1 MKSTWRVLN
10 VIMNRLPS
18 TFKINNREIFNP
30 KEIANRICEY
40 FTNIGPDL
48 AKNIPASANS
58 HQSYLKGNFVESL
71 FFDSASQQEIIDL
84 VNDLRSGT
92 VAGYDTIS
100 VSIVKESIRII
111 SEPLTHIINLS
122 IQSGIV
128 PDRMKIARVIS
139 IFKSSD
145 SSLLTNYRSVSVL
158 PVFSKLL
165 DKVVYNRI
173 LKYLDKHGILFKNQY
188 GFRKGHSTS
197 FALLHLFE
205 KISSAIDR
213 REHTVGIFLDLSKA
227 FDTVNFNILFD
238 KLEHYGIRGIALNWI
253 KDHFSRSQFV
263 QFNEHCSNYYSIKCG
278 VPQGS
283 ILGPLLFLLYINDLS
298 NVSNIL
304 DIILFADDTNIFF
317 SLRDQN
323 YLVETINNE
332 MSKLTE
338 WFKCNK
344 LSLNAKKSSFM
355 VFQQKRETLDFSIT
369 LNSTHIN
376 RVKEVVF
383 LGVVLD
389 EHVT

>member
-139 IFKSSD
+139 IFKSGD

-317 SLRDQN
+317 SHRDQN

-332 MSKLTE
+332 MNKLTE